1 MVVTDVEV
9 CPARAADTD
18 CVMEGV
24 RAAMIWD
31 TSSDSLDW
39 LLEELEN
46 WDCWDC
52 WNNWACWAF

>member
-1 MVVTDVEV
+1 MMVVTDEVV
-9 CPARAADTD
+9 CPARAAETD

-24 RAAMIWD
+24 KAAMIWD

-46 WDCWDC
+46 WDCWND
-52 WNNWACWAF
+52 